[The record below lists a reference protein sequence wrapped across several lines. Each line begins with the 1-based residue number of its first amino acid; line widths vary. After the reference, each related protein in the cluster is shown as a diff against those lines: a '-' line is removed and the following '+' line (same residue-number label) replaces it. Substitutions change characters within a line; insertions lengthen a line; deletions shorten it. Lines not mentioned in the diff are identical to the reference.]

1 MGAFTPTDSRGKA
14 LTLQCGTMGA
24 WAGSPPRSTTGS
36 PRARS
41 VSGARPHLCGPPGPY
56 FASAGSGEDRSRRE
70 IAGLG
75 LEPLADVTGAPLA
88 VSRPSRREAIVD
100 DVVALDAERVSNDPG
115 RLVRVVA
122 VDRLLRRSVM
132 VRLPHA
138 CSRQWFFPGLSP
150 NRWRTRDC
158 ISIYV

>member
-1 MGAFTPTDSRGKA
+1 MG
-14 LTLQCGTMGA
+14 
-24 WAGSPPRSTTGS
+24 GSLGRTT
-36 PRARS
+36 A
-41 VSGARPHLCGPPGPY
+41 
-56 FASAGSGEDRSRRE
+56 AGSGADRSRRE

-122 VDRLLRRSVM
+122 
-132 VRLPHA
+132 
-138 CSRQWFFPGLSP
+138 
-150 NRWRTRDC
+150 
-158 ISIYV
+158 